1 MEIVYAI
8 LGSGAL
14 SALIAGI
21 FNLIVNRKGRLEEI
35 ENSLKTID
43 RRMKTAEKDSL
54 RTQLLLLLSDYP
66 EEANE
71 IMTLAQHYFVD
82 LKGDWYMTSMFNRWL
97 VVHDIAKPEW
107 FNSKE

>member
-8 LGSGAL
+8 LGSGAFATL
-14 SALIAGI
+14 VSAII
-21 FNLIVNRKGRLEEI
+21 NLIVNRKGRLEKI
-35 ENSLKTID
+35 ESSIESID
-43 RRMKTAEKDSL
+43 KKMVTAEKDSL

-66 EEANE
+66 EETSE

-82 LKGDWYMTSMFNRWL
+82 LKGDWYLTSMFNKWL
-97 VVHDIAKPEW
+97 VAHDIAKPEW